1 MVKLI
6 GQFVSCCRAAG
17 LRVSTSEVLD
27 SLQQLE
33 LIDPTDELQFRA
45 LLRANFAKSL
55 RELQHFERLYHLFF
69 HEMRVNVDDMR
80 RAASQI
86 DQIRQATDILKKKPH
101 DNPVYDAVVEFLAGN
116 PLPLLTEMR
125 RIHTESDDSSSP
137 ARFNFGPLASRF
149 NVLLQINAAA
159 TAASALL
166 ENNDLK
172 METEAL
178 RDLARHFDERVEA
191 ARSILIYEPR
201 PGDTGTKKVKTH
213 EQHLKDLGEKAFSSF
228 TRQELEEMRE
238 AIDKLVRKLKNIVS
252 RRFAVRDRG
261 NLDVK
266 KTLRAS
272 AKYDGVPLDIKYRRK
287 TLRKSRIVTLC
298 DVSGSV
304 WAAARFMLNL
314 LYSLQDCFDK
324 VNSFVFI
331 DQLTNVTG
339 IFEDHDINE
348 ATRIVM
354 EEADMHYE
362 APTDYGETLRNF
374 KRDYME
380 LLTKKTTLI
389 IVGDGRSNYLN
400 PEDAILGE
408 MRERCRRVIWLNPE
422 PENLWG
428 TGDSEIKTY
437 LHHCHE
443 VRPCRNV
450 NQLITFI
457 EELVL

>member
-27 SLQQLE
+27 TLKQLE
-33 LIDPTDELQFRA
+33 LIDPTDEVQFSA
-45 LLRANFAKSL
+45 VLRANFAKSL
-55 RELQHFERLYHLFF
+55 RELKHFERLYHLFF
-69 HEMRVNVDDMR
+69 HEMRVNAEDMR
-80 RAASQI
+80 QAASQI
-86 DQIRQATDILKKKPH
+86 GRIREATDLLRKKPH
-101 DNPVYDAVVEFLAGN
+101 DNPMYDAVADFLAGN
-116 PLPLLTEMR
+116 PMALLAEMR
-125 RIHTESDDSSSP
+125 RIATESDDAASP
-137 ARFNFGPLASRF
+137 ARFNLGPLASRF

-159 TAASALL
+159 NAVAALL
-166 ENNDLK
+166 ENNDLN
-172 METEAL
+172 MTPAERHE
-178 RDLARHFDERVEA
+178 LAAHFEERVQA
-191 ARSILIYEPR
+191 ARSILVYDPQAGEA
-201 PGDTGTKKVKTH
+201 GAKKVKTY
-213 EQHLKDLGEKAFSSF
+213 EQRVRDLGEKAFSSF
-228 TRQELEEMRE
+228 TREEVEEMRE
-238 AIDKLVRKLKNIVS
+238 AIDRLVRKLKNIVS

-272 AKYDGVPLDIKYRRK
+272 AKYDGVPLDIQYRRK
-287 TLRKSRIVTLC
+287 SLRKSRIVTLC

-314 LYSLQDCFDK
+314 VYSLQDCFDK

-339 IFEDHDINE
+339 IFEEQDISE
-348 ATRIVM
+348 AIRVVM
-354 EEADMHYE
+354 EEADVHYS

-374 KRDYME
+374 NKDYMD

-389 IVGDGRSNYLN
+389 IVGDGRSNYMN
-400 PEDAILGE
+400 PEDAILGA

-428 TGDSEIKTY
+428 TGDSEIQTY
-437 LHHCHE
+437 LRHCHE
-443 VRPCRNV
+443 VRACRNV
-450 NQLITFI
+450 NQLFTFI
-457 EELVL
+457 EELVI

>member
-27 SLQQLE
+27 TLRQLA
-33 LIDPTDELQFRA
+33 LIDPTDELQFKA

-55 RELQHFERLYHLFF
+55 RELKHFERLYHLFF
-69 HEMRVNVDDMR
+69 HEMRVNAEDMR
-80 RAASQI
+80 QAASQI
-86 DQIRQATDILKKKPH
+86 DRIREATDLLRQKPH
-101 DNPVYDAVVEFLAGN
+101 DNPMYDAVVDFLAGN
-116 PLPLLTEMR
+116 PMALLAEMR
-125 RIHTESDDSSSP
+125 RIHSESDDAASP
-137 ARFNFGPLASRF
+137 ARFNLGPLASRF

-159 TAASALL
+159 NATAALL
-166 ENNDLK
+166 ENNELNMTPAD
-172 METEAL
+172 
-178 RDLARHFDERVEA
+178 RHNLAAHFEDRVAA
-191 ARSILIYEPR
+191 ARSILVYEPQA
-201 PGDTGTKKVKTH
+201 GGGGAKKIKTH
-213 EQHLKDLGEKAFSSF
+213 EQRVRDLGEKAFSSF
-228 TRQELEEMRE
+228 TREEVEEMRE
-238 AIDKLVRKLKNIVS
+238 AIERLVRKLKNIVS

-287 TLRKSRIVTLC
+287 SLRKSRIVTLC

-314 LYSLQDCFDK
+314 VYSLQDCFDK

-339 IFEDHDINE
+339 IFEEQDIFE
-348 ATRIVM
+348 AVRIVM
-354 EEADMHYE
+354 EEADVHYS

-374 KRDYME
+374 KKNYMD

-389 IVGDGRSNYLN
+389 IVGDGRSNYMN
-400 PEDAILGE
+400 PEDAILGV

-422 PENLWG
+422 PEKLWG
-428 TGDSEIKTY
+428 TGDSEIRTY
-437 LHHCHE
+437 LRHCHE
-443 VRPCRNV
+443 VRACRNV
-450 NQLITFI
+450 NQLFTFI